1 MASYKLGVSVGSKEI
16 MYVVG
21 GLALLI
27 ILGAVVSRPATSAAL
42 YQQGMVPNIP

>member
-21 GLALLI
+21 GIALLVV
-27 ILGAVVSRPATSAAL
+27 LGAVLSKPAQSAAL
-42 YQQGMVPNIP
+42 YQSGMIPNVS